1 MSADP
6 AELMFYREMTAD
18 TFFEEAEK
26 LGVAIEELQDEE
38 TYDQVFYSCLVNIRT
53 ETARAVAKGLNIP
66 ITDDQANAIAR
77 NSLVPEVSSEPVPLT
92 PEEREIADT
101 LYYHAIKAAAARHG
115 ETIEDAVARLE
126 AKKMTRTGERGL
138 TLLQK
143 LGRNSGCL
151 AVLAALLLGTISAT
165 ALVVWIFRTQ

>member
-26 LGVAIEELQDEE
+26 LGVSVEELQDEE
-38 TYDQVFYSCLVNIRT
+38 TYDQVFYSCLVNIRV
-53 ETARAVAKGLNIP
+53 ETAKAVAKSLNIA

-77 NSLVPEVSSEPVPLT
+77 NSLVPEVSTEPVPLT

-115 ETIEDAVARLE
+115 ESIEDSVARIE

-138 TLLQK
+138 TLFQK
-143 LGRNSGCL
+143 FGRTSGCL
-151 AVLAALLLGTISAT
+151 VVIAVLLLGTASA
-165 ALVVWIFRTQ
+165 AASVACICR